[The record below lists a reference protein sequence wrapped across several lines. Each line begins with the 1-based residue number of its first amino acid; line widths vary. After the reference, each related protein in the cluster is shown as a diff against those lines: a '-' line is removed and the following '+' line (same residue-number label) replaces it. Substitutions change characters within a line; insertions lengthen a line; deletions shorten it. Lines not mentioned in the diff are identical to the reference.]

1 MTHLS
6 NPLNITGID
15 HIVIRVDDLSGM
27 INFYQDVLGCR
38 LERGPGD
45 FGLAQ
50 LRAGGSLIDLLDAHS
65 EFGKKSGDAPDHN
78 APNMDHVCLHIS
90 PWDDEIVTKHLK
102 AHNVEHGPIGQR
114 YGADGQGPSL
124 YLRDPEGNSV
134 ELKG

>member
-1 MTHLS
+1 MTHSS
-6 NPLNITGID
+6 NPLNVTGID

-27 INFYQDVLGCR
+27 IEFYQDVLGCR

-50 LRAGGSLIDLLDAHS
+50 LRAGSSLIDLLDAHS
-65 EFGKKSGDAPDHN
+65 DFGKQSGDLPDHN

-90 PWDDEIVTKHLK
+90 PWDDAVVTQHLK
-102 AHNVEHGPIGQR
+102 HHGVEHGPIGQR